1 MSAANVRS
9 ALVLL
14 ARIRPE
20 LWDIIVPMGPPD
32 QWIRSALNPQ
42 PLPPALPDDVLT
54 RAGLNPQP
62 LPPGPPE
69 LLRFAARRAAVAVAD
84 AAIAVQ
90 LGGGETAPLFDEVV
104 DDWCGTRPHKKFPW
118 PRRWPFPWPPGEP
131 YPIDPDV
138 FGPAVQVEAALVF
151 QAYASD
157 AADESLSGA
166 FSGLA
171 DKLLDAATTAPH

>member
-14 ARIRPE
+14 ARLRPE
-20 LWDIIVPMGPPD
+20 LWDIIVPMGPRD

-42 PLPPALPDDVLT
+42 PLPPLLPDDPLL

-62 LPPGPPE
+62 LPPVADE
-69 LLRFAARRAAVAVAD
+69 LRFAARRTAVAVAD

-90 LGGGETAPLFDEVV
+90 LGGAEAGRLFEEVT

-118 PRRWPFPWPPGEP
+118 PRRWPLPWPPGEP

-138 FGPAVQVEAALVF
+138 YGPAVQVEAALVF

-157 AADESLSGA
+157 AADESLSGY

-171 DKLLDAATTAPH
+171 DKLLDAATAAPS